1 MKKIIS
7 TLLIIL
13 IFSCAGENTSVSKKE
28 SKLVGFYEYKG
39 AVEFVNGI
47 PVDTILNPNR
57 RQTKFFSEDG
67 LHHMWT
73 NNSKGPDGAPWI
85 SGEAVYG
92 DAIIANDT
100 LTEVIKENFGGRA
113 PIWLAPIDTLKKY
126 WHTAEEETKTL
137 IWKAQVVF
145 ENERSFA
152 QLGGG
157 SQGNR
162 RLSEYYEKVS
172 GGEKTK
178 LDGIWIRKGTINFVN
193 NIPVDTIP
201 IDSEKFFQVKIYD
214 KGKVMFVS
222 KDLTI
227 DDSSLQGFYG
237 GCMYGNFSYENGV
250 LTEIIDYGTFG
261 FEQFHKNWPNKNEK
275 GESLVSFEVDLKEN
289 TYSQAWPTAKVYQD
303 LGFGATA
310 EYYERLK

>member
-13 IFSCAGENTSVSKKE
+13 IFSCAGENNSETTKTT
-28 SKLVGFYEYKG
+28 KLVGFYDYKG

-47 PVDTILNPNR
+47 PVDTILNPDR
-57 RQTKFFSEDG
+57 RQTKFFTEDG

-73 NNSKGPDGAPWI
+73 NNSKGPDGAPWT
-85 SGEAVYG
+85 SGEGIYG
-92 DAIIANDT
+92 EAHIKNDT
-100 LTEVIKENFGGRA
+100 ITEIIKHNFGGRA

-126 WHTAEEETKTL
+126 WYTADEKTKTL
-137 IWKAQVVF
+137 VWKAQLVF
-145 ENERSFA
+145 ENEKSFA
-152 QLGGG
+152 QLGG

-162 RLSEYYEKVS
+162 RLSEYYEKVK
-172 GGEKTK
+172 GGKKTE
-178 LDGIWIRKGTINFVN
+178 LDGVWIRKGTINYVN

-201 IDSEKFFQVKIYD
+201 IDSDKFFQVKIYD
-214 KGKVMFVS
+214 KGKVMFLS
-222 KDLTI
+222 RDLAI
-227 DDSSLQGFYG
+227 EDSSLQGFYG
-237 GCMYGNFSYENGV
+237 GGIYGNFTYENGV
-250 LTEIIDYGTFG
+250 LSEIIDYGTFG

-275 GESLVSFEVDLKEN
+275 GESVISFDVDLKNN

-303 LGFGATA
+303 MGFGATA